1 MSTKQFKLGFLTIGQ
16 SPRVDV
22 VPEVLGLIG
31 AKVDVV
37 EAGALDGMEYEEILE
52 KLSPSEGDIVYVS
65 RLRDGRQVKMG
76 KSKLI
81 PLMQQRIRELNEAGA
96 SLIVILCSGEFP
108 RFESRAPILYL
119 DRVLKAFVEPLAAS
133 VRRAAVLVPL
143 EEQVEYAREKW
154 SEYFSEL
161 IVKPI
166 SPYTA
171 SQDDFRGIARELSE
185 ANVDLVIMD
194 CIGYNTMQRKALEE
208 TGALVVTTRTSL
220 ARYLAEV
227 LPSTS
232 SS

>member
-22 VPEVLGLIG
+22 VPEVLSIIG
-31 AKVDVV
+31 AKVDVI
-37 EAGALDGMEYEEILE
+37 EAGALDGLGYEEILE

-81 PLMQQRIRELNEAGA
+81 PLMQQRIHELNDAGV

-133 VRRAAVLVPL
+133 VRKAAVLVPL
-143 EEQVEYAREKW
+143 KEQVEYARDKW
-154 SEYFSEL
+154 GKYFPEL
-161 IVKPI
+161 IVKPV

-171 SQDDFRGIARELSE
+171 STEEFRSIAGELSRAKVE
-185 ANVDLVIMD
+185 LVVMD
-194 CIGYNTMQRKALEE
+194 CIGYNITQKKVMEE
-208 TGALVVTTRTSL
+208 TGALVVSTRTSL

-227 LPSTS
+227 LPSS
-232 SS
+232 LAG

>member
-1 MSTKQFKLGFLTIGQ
+1 MSTKRLKLGFLTIGQ

-22 VPEVLGLIG
+22 VPEVLSLIG
-31 AKVDVV
+31 ARVDVV

-52 KLSPSEGDIVYVS
+52 KLSPGEGDVVYVS
-65 RLRDGRQVKMG
+65 RLRDGRQVKMS

-81 PLMQQRIRELNEAGA
+81 PLMQRRIQELNEAGA

-108 RFESRAPILYL
+108 RFESKAPILYL

-143 EEQVEYAREKW
+143 EEQVEYAKDKW
-154 SEYFSEL
+154 GKYFPEL
-161 IVKPI
+161 IVKSI

-171 SQDDFRGIARELSE
+171 SQEDFKSVARELSE
-185 ANVDLVIMD
+185 ANIELVIMD
-194 CIGYNTMQRKALEE
+194 CIGYNTMQRKAVEE
-208 TGALVVTTRTSL
+208 TGALVITTRTSL

-227 LPSTS
+227 L
-232 SS
+232 